1 MNIVEFVT
9 IKYLVLTVKV
19 TEANGRLKTNEG
31 ILPAA
36 CALAYGGCAL
46 EDMTLVIDAG
56 KVN

>member
-1 MNIVEFVT
+1 M
-9 IKYLVLTVKV
+9 
-19 TEANGRLKTNEG
+19 KTNEG

-46 EDMTLVIDAG
+46 EDMTLVIDMG